1 MNIEDAGKLHEDAR
15 KALSEVIAVTENV
28 TLLKKIIA
36 SGEAEISD
44 EAFNRLVDLAFETIN
59 GEALL
64 EVMVLCRKSG
74 KMKEKVDNRK
84 AFIKEDTPF

>member
-15 KALSEVIAVTENV
+15 NALSEVIASTENV

-36 SGEAEISD
+36 SGESGISD
-44 EAFNRLVDLAFETIN
+44 EAFDRLVDLAFSPYN

-64 EVMVLCRKSG
+64 EIMVLCRKSG
-74 KMKEKVDNRK
+74 KMKERVDNRK
-84 AFIKEDTPF
+84 SFINADV

>member
-1 MNIEDAGKLHEDAR
+1 MIIEDAGKLHEDAR

-44 EAFNRLVDLAFETIN
+44 EAFNRLVDLAFSPYN

-64 EVMVLCRKSG
+64 EIMVLCRKSG
-74 KMKEKVDNRK
+74 KMKERVDNRK
-84 AFIKEDTPF
+84 AFISESTPF